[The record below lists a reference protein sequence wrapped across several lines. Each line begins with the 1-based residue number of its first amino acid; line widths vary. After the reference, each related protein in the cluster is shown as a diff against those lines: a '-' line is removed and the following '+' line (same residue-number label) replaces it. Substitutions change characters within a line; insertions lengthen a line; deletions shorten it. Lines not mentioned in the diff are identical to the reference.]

1 MLAKTFVLLATLALA
16 SAGPVPRPGG
26 CATSPAKPTLPT
38 NGNGVEL
45 PAPAE
50 DLVLKH
56 IALGH
61 GIQNYTCTGTNATA
75 ISATATGALAALYDA
90 MSLYPNQGPQA
101 LSIDAFNS
109 LTTNAVWGAKLPL
122 TSDGV
127 SKFGASSASPFPT
140 PGTDLEMPGLKALP
154 FIGVHFF
161 DATGV
166 PTFKVGEDIF
176 AGGKLNGTKAPT
188 AADVGPEKTGAVD
201 WLRLGD
207 KGASKG
213 ITSIYRVVTAGGV
226 AHACTTPGASDSVPY
241 AAYYWMYGPKA

>member
-75 ISATATGALAALYDA
+75 TGALAALYDA

-140 PGTDLEMPGLKALP
+140 PGADLEMPGLKALP